1 MIGQV
6 KGYTNVF
13 IFNVYLEDSHPFML
27 NKNNITRKSLY
38 LFYTIT
44 LTTHLTWL
52 HLILHFGYIILKH
65 RCLKTFSFLYS
76 KPNLPITSYYNN
88 FFFLV

>member
-27 NKNNITRKSLY
+27 NKNKITHFLY
-38 LFYTIT
+38 FTQLP
-44 LTTHLTWL
+44 LQH
-52 HLILHFGYIILKH
+52 ILHGYISFFILDI
-65 RCLKTFSFLYS
+65 LY
-76 KPNLPITSYYNN
+76 
-88 FFFLV
+88 

>member
-13 IFNVYLEDSHPFML
+13 FFFNVYLEDSHPFML
-27 NKNNITRKSLY
+27 NKNKITQKSLS

-44 LTTHLTWL
+44 FTTHLTWL

-65 RCLKTFSFLYS
+65 RC
-76 KPNLPITSYYNN
+76 
-88 FFFLV
+88 VA